1 MPLLPLGGLLP
12 CFQSATPNL
21 HIVLCVFC
29 VSLTHYNVL
38 LCVCGCAFVIP
49 CSNSWFSTGE
59 GGWCGKWGENRFPI
73 SGCVGWGKHTTSI
86 SSWRSSSVK
95 RYVPFR
101 LLDHRHTH
109 THIHGQIALPSCHLW
124 NQKCWSYWRCARST
138 VFELIIVIVVTIGAQ
153 KISFNF
159 NVCDQISPPLKLV

>member
-49 CSNSWFSTGE
+49 CSNSRFSTGE

-109 THIHGQIALPSCHLW
+109 THT
-124 NQKCWSYWRCARST
+124 WSDCLT
-138 VFELIIVIVVTIGAQ
+138 QL
-153 KISFNF
+153 
-159 NVCDQISPPLKLV
+159 PPLKPKMLILLEMCSINRF